1 MIKKY
6 LYLVLWLCA
15 LVAIGAA
22 LLYVESDLLWK
33 VQQYNLFLYSSLFFK
48 QTMVV
53 PGGMLSY
60 LGAFFTQFF
69 YYPWMGVVMLCGW
82 WLLLMWLTKRA
93 FIIDDRWWALAL
105 IPVAILLTANT
116 ELGYW
121 IYSMKLR
128 GYYFMPTIGT
138 TVAVALLWAYRK
150 LTATP
155 LWLRIAYVV
164 TVVLVGYPLMG
175 VYALAAALLMAVWTW
190 RLSDKHVQSAII
202 NVATV
207 LALLA
212 IPLFYYRYVY
222 YQINL
227 VNIYRPAVPEFT
239 IIDSYPDYKIPYYLL
254 ALCFLVF
261 VVIYR
266 GAKAEPVVVKTANN
280 SKKDAK
286 KGKKDVKKKDWKPML
301 SWATQGLLVAA
312 LVAGVWHYWY
322 KDDNF
327 HHELRM
333 QRCME
338 QADWQGILDE
348 GVKQEMEPT
357 RAIVMMHNLALSRLG
372 RQCDEMYSFRRGSKR
387 SNTPLPVYMYT
398 TVGQQIYY
406 QYGLLNESHRMC
418 MEQGVNFGWTVEL
431 LQYLTR
437 CALLGGEKQA
447 VRKYLTILR
456 QTQFF
461 GSWAD
466 HIEQLLNNPEQLAQD
481 PETGPVTHML
491 HYKDTKGSDDGRV
504 EKYIMT
510 MLSKTDSDDPYFQE
524 QAVLGTLWTR
534 NPDDFWPRM
543 SRYAELHPEG
553 VPRIFME
560 AACLF
565 GHMQQLDFINDLP
578 DQAILAN
585 FNAFMQLMEQNKGRS
600 KPELRSLLYPQ
611 FGNTYYFEYFFL
623 KDITYF

>member
-1 MIKKY
+1 MKKLFSY
-6 LYLVLWLCA
+6 IVLWILV
-15 LVAIGAA
+15 LVAIGTA

-48 QTMVV
+48 QTMIV

-69 YYPWMGVVMLCGW
+69 YYPSLGVVMLCGW
-82 WLLLMWLTKRA
+82 WLLLMWLTKRT
-93 FIIDDRWWALAL
+93 FRISDGWCIVPL
-105 IPVAILLTANT
+105 IPIAILLTANT

-121 IYSMKLR
+121 VYFMKLR
-128 GYYFMPTIGT
+128 GYFFVPTIGT

-150 LTATP
+150 LTATN
-155 LWLRIAYVV
+155 LWLRVFYIVMV
-164 TVVLVGYPLMG
+164 IVIGYPLMG
-175 VYALAAALLMAVWTW
+175 VYALAAVLLMAVWTW
-190 RLSDKHVQSAII
+190 RLTDKYGQCAII
-202 NVATV
+202 SGATL

-212 IPLFYYRYVY
+212 IPLFYYRFVY
-222 YQINL
+222 YQTNL
-227 VNIYRPAVPEFT
+227 INIYRPAVPEFT

-254 ALCFLVF
+254 VVCFLVF
-261 VVIYR
+261 VVAY
-266 GAKAEPVVVKTANN
+266 
-280 SKKDAK
+280 KKN
-286 KGKKDVKKKDWKPML
+286 VKKKDRKPL
-301 SWATQGLLVAA
+301 LRWAVQGALLAA
-312 LVAGVWHYWY
+312 LVYGVWHYWY

-338 QADWQGILDE
+338 QADWEGILTE
-348 GVKQEMEPT
+348 GTKQQAEPT
-357 RAIVMMHNLALSRLG
+357 RAIVMIHNLALSRLG
-372 RQCDEMYSFRRGSKR
+372 RQCDEMYNFRRGSKR
-387 SNTPLPVYMYT
+387 SNSPLPVYMYNT
-398 TVGQQIYY
+398 AGLQIYY
-406 QYGLLNESHRMC
+406 QYGVLNESHRLC
-418 MEQGVNFGWTVEL
+418 MENGVNYGWNVEL

-437 CALLGGEKQA
+437 CALLGGEKQV

-491 HYKDTKGSDDGRV
+491 HYVDHKGSDNGYV
-504 EKYIMT
+504 EKTLMT

-524 QAVLGTLWTR
+524 QAVLGALWTR

-565 GHMQQLDFINDLP
+565 GHMQNLDFIKDMPNQDILRSFND
-578 DQAILAN
+578 
-585 FNAFMQLMEQNKGRS
+585 FMQQLEQNKD
-600 KPELRSLLYPQ
+600 RSLTEIRKILYPQ

>member
-1 MIKKY
+1 MKKLFSY
-6 LYLVLWLCA
+6 IVLWILV
-15 LVAIGAA
+15 LVAIGTA

-48 QTMVV
+48 QTMIV

-69 YYPWMGVVMLCGW
+69 YYPSLGVVMLCGW
-82 WLLLMWLTKRA
+82 WLLLMWLTKRT
-93 FIIDDRWWALAL
+93 FRISDGWCIVPL
-105 IPVAILLTANT
+105 IPIAILLTANT

-121 IYSMKLR
+121 VYFMKLR
-128 GYYFMPTIGT
+128 GYFFVPTIGT

-150 LTATP
+150 LTATN
-155 LWLRIAYVV
+155 LWLRVFYIVMV
-164 TVVLVGYPLMG
+164 IVIGYPLMG
-175 VYALAAALLMAVWTW
+175 VYALAAVLLMAVWTW
-190 RLSDKHVQSAII
+190 RLTDKYGQCAII
-202 NVATV
+202 SGATL

-212 IPLFYYRYVY
+212 IPLFYYRFVY
-222 YQINL
+222 YQTNL
-227 VNIYRPAVPEFT
+227 INIYRPAVPEFT

-254 ALCFLVF
+254 VVCFLVF
-261 VVIYR
+261 VVAY
-266 GAKAEPVVVKTANN
+266 
-280 SKKDAK
+280 KKN
-286 KGKKDVKKKDWKPML
+286 VKKKDRKPL
-301 SWATQGLLVAA
+301 LRWAVQGALLAA
-312 LVAGVWHYWY
+312 LVYGVWHYWY

-338 QADWQGILDE
+338 QADWEGILTE
-348 GVKQEMEPT
+348 GTKQQSEPT
-357 RAIVMMHNLALSRLG
+357 RAIVMIHNLALSRLG
-372 RQCDEMYSFRRGSKR
+372 RQCDEMYNFRRGSKR
-387 SNTPLPVYMYT
+387 SNSPLPVYMYNT
-398 TVGQQIYY
+398 AGLQIYY
-406 QYGLLNESHRMC
+406 QYGVLNESHRLC
-418 MEQGVNFGWTVEL
+418 MENGVNYGWNVEL

-437 CALLGGEKQA
+437 CALLGGEKQV

-491 HYKDTKGSDDGRV
+491 HYVDHKGSDNGYV
-504 EKYIMT
+504 EKTLMT

-524 QAVLGTLWTR
+524 QAVLGALWTR

-565 GHMQQLDFINDLP
+565 GHMQNLDFIKDMPNQDILRSFND
-578 DQAILAN
+578 
-585 FNAFMQLMEQNKGRS
+585 FMQQLEQNKDRS
-600 KPELRSLLYPQ
+600 FTEIRKMLYPQ

>member
-1 MIKKY
+1 MKKFFSY
-6 LYLVLWLCA
+6 IVLWILV
-15 LVAIGAA
+15 LVAIGTA

-48 QTMVV
+48 QTMIV

-69 YYPWMGVVMLCGW
+69 YYPSLGVVMLCGW
-82 WLLLMWLTKRA
+82 WLLLMWLTKRT
-93 FIIDDRWWALAL
+93 FRISDGWCIVPL
-105 IPVAILLTANT
+105 IPIAILLTANT

-121 IYSMKLR
+121 VYFMKLR
-128 GYYFMPTIGT
+128 GYFFVPTIGT

-150 LTATP
+150 LTATN
-155 LWLRIAYVV
+155 LWLRVFYIVMV
-164 TVVLVGYPLMG
+164 IVIGYPLMG
-175 VYALAAALLMAVWTW
+175 VYALAAVLLMAVWTW
-190 RLSDKHVQSAII
+190 RLTDKYGQCAII
-202 NVATV
+202 SGATL

-212 IPLFYYRYVY
+212 IPLFYYRFVY
-222 YQINL
+222 YQTNL
-227 VNIYRPAVPEFT
+227 INIYRPAVPEFT

-254 ALCFLVF
+254 VACFLVF
-261 VVIYR
+261 VVAY
-266 GAKAEPVVVKTANN
+266 
-280 SKKDAK
+280 KKN
-286 KGKKDVKKKDWKPML
+286 VKKKDRKPL
-301 SWATQGLLVAA
+301 LRWAVQGALLAA
-312 LVAGVWHYWY
+312 LVYGVWHYWY

-338 QADWQGILDE
+338 QADWEGILTE
-348 GVKQEMEPT
+348 GTKQQSEPT
-357 RAIVMMHNLALSRLG
+357 RAIVMIHNLALSRLG
-372 RQCDEMYSFRRGSKR
+372 RQCDEMYNFRRGSKR
-387 SNTPLPVYMYT
+387 SNSPLPVYMYNT
-398 TVGQQIYY
+398 AGLQIYY
-406 QYGLLNESHRMC
+406 QYGVLNESHRLC
-418 MEQGVNFGWTVEL
+418 MENGVNYGWNVEL

-437 CALLGGEKQA
+437 CALLGGEKQV

-491 HYKDTKGSDDGRV
+491 HYVDHKGSDNGYV
-504 EKYIMT
+504 EKTLMT

-524 QAVLGTLWTR
+524 QAVLGALWTR

-565 GHMQQLDFINDLP
+565 GHIQNLDFIKDMPNQDILRSFNDFMQQL
-578 DQAILAN
+578 
-585 FNAFMQLMEQNKGRS
+585 EQNKGRS
-600 KPELRSLLYPQ
+600 FTEIRKMLYPQ

>member
-1 MIKKY
+1 MKKLFSY
-6 LYLVLWLCA
+6 IVLWILV
-15 LVAIGAA
+15 LVAIGTA

-48 QTMVV
+48 QTMIV

-69 YYPWMGVVMLCGW
+69 YYPSLGVVMLCGW
-82 WLLLMWLTKRA
+82 WLLLMWLTKRT
-93 FIIDDRWWALAL
+93 FRISDGWCIVPL
-105 IPVAILLTANT
+105 IPIAILLTANT

-121 IYSMKLR
+121 VYFMKLR
-128 GYYFMPTIGT
+128 GYFFVPTIGT

-150 LTATP
+150 LTATN
-155 LWLRIAYVV
+155 LWLRVFYIVMV
-164 TVVLVGYPLMG
+164 IVIGYPLMG
-175 VYALAAALLMAVWTW
+175 VYALAAVLLMAVWTW
-190 RLSDKHVQSAII
+190 RLTDKYGQCAII
-202 NVATV
+202 SGATL

-212 IPLFYYRYVY
+212 IPLFYYRFVY
-222 YQINL
+222 YQTNL
-227 VNIYRPAVPEFT
+227 INIYRPAVPEFT

-254 ALCFLVF
+254 VACFLVF
-261 VVIYR
+261 VVAY
-266 GAKAEPVVVKTANN
+266 
-280 SKKDAK
+280 KKN
-286 KGKKDVKKKDWKPML
+286 VKKKDRKPL
-301 SWATQGLLVAA
+301 LRWAVQGALLAA
-312 LVAGVWHYWY
+312 LVYGVWHYWY

-338 QADWQGILDE
+338 QADWEGILTE
-348 GVKQEMEPT
+348 GTKQQSEPT
-357 RAIVMMHNLALSRLG
+357 RAIVMIHNLALSRLG
-372 RQCDEMYSFRRGSKR
+372 RQCDEMYNFRRGSKR
-387 SNTPLPVYMYT
+387 SNSPLPVYMYNT
-398 TVGQQIYY
+398 AGLQIYY
-406 QYGLLNESHRMC
+406 QYGVLNESHRLC
-418 MEQGVNFGWTVEL
+418 MENGVNYGWNVEL

-437 CALLGGEKQA
+437 CALLGGEKQV

-491 HYKDTKGSDDGRV
+491 HYVDHKGSDNGYV
-504 EKYIMT
+504 EKTLMT

-524 QAVLGTLWTR
+524 QAVLGALWTR

-565 GHMQQLDFINDLP
+565 GHMQNLDFIKDMPNQDILRSFND
-578 DQAILAN
+578 
-585 FNAFMQLMEQNKGRS
+585 FMQQLEQNKGRS
-600 KPELRSLLYPQ
+600 FTEIRKMLYPQ

>member
-1 MIKKY
+1 MKKLFSY
-6 LYLVLWLCA
+6 IVLWILV
-15 LVAIGAA
+15 LVAIGTA

-48 QTMVV
+48 QTMIV

-69 YYPWMGVVMLCGW
+69 YYPSLGVVMLCGW
-82 WLLLMWLTKRA
+82 WLLLMWLTKRT
-93 FIIDDRWWALAL
+93 FRISDGWCIVPL
-105 IPVAILLTANT
+105 IPIAILLTANT

-121 IYSMKLR
+121 VYFMKLR
-128 GYYFMPTIGT
+128 GYFFVPTIGT

-150 LTATP
+150 LTATN
-155 LWLRIAYVV
+155 LWLRVFYIVMV
-164 TVVLVGYPLMG
+164 IVIGYPLMG
-175 VYALAAALLMAVWTW
+175 VYALAAVLLMAVWTW
-190 RLSDKHVQSAII
+190 RLTDKYGQCAII
-202 NVATV
+202 SGATL

-212 IPLFYYRYVY
+212 IPLFYYRFVY
-222 YQINL
+222 YQTNL
-227 VNIYRPAVPEFT
+227 INIYRPAVPEFT

-254 ALCFLVF
+254 VVCFLVF
-261 VVIYR
+261 VVAY
-266 GAKAEPVVVKTANN
+266 
-280 SKKDAK
+280 KKN
-286 KGKKDVKKKDWKPML
+286 VKKKDRKPL
-301 SWATQGLLVAA
+301 LRWAVQGALLAA
-312 LVAGVWHYWY
+312 LVYGVWHYWY

-338 QADWQGILDE
+338 QADWEGILTE
-348 GVKQEMEPT
+348 GTKQQSEPT

-372 RQCDEMYSFRRGSKR
+372 RQCDEMYNFRRGSKR
-387 SNTPLPVYMYT
+387 SNSPLPVYMYNT
-398 TVGQQIYY
+398 AGLQIYY
-406 QYGLLNESHRMC
+406 QYGVLNESHRLC
-418 MEQGVNFGWTVEL
+418 MENGVNYGWNVEL

-437 CALLGGEKQA
+437 CALLGGEKQV

-491 HYKDTKGSDDGRV
+491 HYVDHKGSDNGYV
-504 EKYIMT
+504 EKTLMT

-524 QAVLGTLWTR
+524 QAVLGALWTR

-565 GHMQQLDFINDLP
+565 GHMQNLDFIKDMPNQDILRSFND
-578 DQAILAN
+578 
-585 FNAFMQLMEQNKGRS
+585 FMQQLEQNKD
-600 KPELRSLLYPQ
+600 RSLTEIRKILYPQ

>member
-1 MIKKY
+1 MKKLFSY
-6 LYLVLWLCA
+6 IVLWILV
-15 LVAIGAA
+15 LVAIGTA

-48 QTMVV
+48 QTMIV

-69 YYPWMGVVMLCGW
+69 YYSSLGVVMLCGW
-82 WLLLMWLTKRA
+82 WLLLMWLTKRT
-93 FIIDDRWWALAL
+93 FRISDGWCIVPL
-105 IPVAILLTANT
+105 IPIAILLTANT

-121 IYSMKLR
+121 VYFMKLR
-128 GYYFMPTIGT
+128 GYFFVPTIGT

-150 LTATP
+150 LTATN
-155 LWLRIAYVV
+155 LWLRVFYIVMV
-164 TVVLVGYPLMG
+164 IVIGYPLMG
-175 VYALAAALLMAVWTW
+175 VYALAAVLLMAVWTW
-190 RLSDKHVQSAII
+190 RLTDKYGQCAII
-202 NVATV
+202 SGATL

-212 IPLFYYRYVY
+212 IPLFYYRFVY
-222 YQINL
+222 YQTNL
-227 VNIYRPAVPEFT
+227 INIYRPAVPEFT

-254 ALCFLVF
+254 VVCFLVF
-261 VVIYR
+261 VVAY
-266 GAKAEPVVVKTANN
+266 
-280 SKKDAK
+280 KKN
-286 KGKKDVKKKDWKPML
+286 VKKKDRKPL
-301 SWATQGLLVAA
+301 LRWAVQGALLAA
-312 LVAGVWHYWY
+312 LVYGVWHYWY

-338 QADWQGILDE
+338 QADWEGILTE
-348 GVKQEMEPT
+348 GTKQQSEPT
-357 RAIVMMHNLALSRLG
+357 RAIVMIHNLALSRLG
-372 RQCDEMYSFRRGSKR
+372 RQCDEMYNFRRGSKR
-387 SNTPLPVYMYT
+387 SNSPLPVYMYNT
-398 TVGQQIYY
+398 AGLQIYY
-406 QYGLLNESHRMC
+406 QYGVLNESHRLC
-418 MEQGVNFGWTVEL
+418 MENGVNYGWNVEL

-437 CALLGGEKQA
+437 CALLGGEKQV

-491 HYKDTKGSDDGRV
+491 HYVDHKGSDNGYV
-504 EKYIMT
+504 EKTLMT

-524 QAVLGTLWTR
+524 QAVLGALWTR

-565 GHMQQLDFINDLP
+565 GHMQNLDFIKDMPNQDILRSFND
-578 DQAILAN
+578 
-585 FNAFMQLMEQNKGRS
+585 FMQQLEQNKDRS
-600 KPELRSLLYPQ
+600 FTEIRKMLYPQ

>member
-1 MIKKY
+1 MKKFFSY
-6 LYLVLWLCA
+6 IVLWILV
-15 LVAIGAA
+15 LVAIGTA

-48 QTMVV
+48 QTMIV

-69 YYPWMGVVMLCGW
+69 YYPSLGVVMLCGW
-82 WLLLMWLTKRA
+82 WLLLMWLTKRT
-93 FIIDDRWWALAL
+93 FRISDGWCIVPL
-105 IPVAILLTANT
+105 IPIAILLTANT

-121 IYSMKLR
+121 VYFMKLR
-128 GYYFMPTIGT
+128 GYFFVPTIGT

-150 LTATP
+150 LTATN
-155 LWLRIAYVV
+155 LWLRVFYIVMV
-164 TVVLVGYPLMG
+164 IVIGYPLMG
-175 VYALAAALLMAVWTW
+175 VYALAAVLLMAVWTW
-190 RLSDKHVQSAII
+190 RLTDKYGQCAII
-202 NVATV
+202 SGATL

-212 IPLFYYRYVY
+212 IPLFYYRFVY
-222 YQINL
+222 YQTNL
-227 VNIYRPAVPEFT
+227 INIYRPAVPEFT

-254 ALCFLVF
+254 VVCFLVF
-261 VVIYR
+261 VVAY
-266 GAKAEPVVVKTANN
+266 
-280 SKKDAK
+280 KKN
-286 KGKKDVKKKDWKPML
+286 VKKKDRKPL
-301 SWATQGLLVAA
+301 LRWAVQGALLAA
-312 LVAGVWHYWY
+312 LVYGVWHYWY

-338 QADWQGILDE
+338 QADWEGILTE
-348 GVKQEMEPT
+348 GTKQQSEPT
-357 RAIVMMHNLALSRLG
+357 RAIVMIHNLALSRLG
-372 RQCDEMYSFRRGSKR
+372 RQCDEMYNFRRGSKR
-387 SNTPLPVYMYT
+387 SNSPLPVYMYNT
-398 TVGQQIYY
+398 AGLQIYY
-406 QYGLLNESHRMC
+406 QYGVLNESHRLC
-418 MEQGVNFGWTVEL
+418 MENGVNYGWNVEL

-437 CALLGGEKQA
+437 CALLGGEKQV

-491 HYKDTKGSDDGRV
+491 HYVDHKGSDNGYV
-504 EKYIMT
+504 EKTLMT

-524 QAVLGTLWTR
+524 QAVLGALWTR

-565 GHMQQLDFINDLP
+565 GHMQNLDFIKDMPNQDILRSFND
-578 DQAILAN
+578 
-585 FNAFMQLMEQNKGRS
+585 FMQQLEQNKDRS
-600 KPELRSLLYPQ
+600 FTEIRKMLYPQ

>member
-1 MIKKY
+1 MKKLFSY
-6 LYLVLWLCA
+6 IVLWILV
-15 LVAIGAA
+15 LVAIGTA

-48 QTMVV
+48 QTMIV

-69 YYPWMGVVMLCGW
+69 YYPSLGVVMLCGW
-82 WLLLMWLTKRA
+82 WLLLMWLTKRT
-93 FIIDDRWWALAL
+93 FRISDGWCIVPL
-105 IPVAILLTANT
+105 IPIAILLTANT

-121 IYSMKLR
+121 VYFMKLR
-128 GYYFMPTIGT
+128 GYFFVPTIGT

-150 LTATP
+150 LTATN
-155 LWLRIAYVV
+155 LWLRVFYIVMV
-164 TVVLVGYPLMG
+164 IVIGYPLMG
-175 VYALAAALLMAVWTW
+175 VYALAAVLLMAVWTW
-190 RLSDKHVQSAII
+190 RLTDKYGQCAII
-202 NVATV
+202 SGATL

-212 IPLFYYRYVY
+212 IPLFYYRFVY
-222 YQINL
+222 YQTNL
-227 VNIYRPAVPEFT
+227 INIYRPAVPEFT

-254 ALCFLVF
+254 VVCFLVF
-261 VVIYR
+261 VVAY
-266 GAKAEPVVVKTANN
+266 
-280 SKKDAK
+280 KKN
-286 KGKKDVKKKDWKPML
+286 VKKKDRKPL
-301 SWATQGLLVAA
+301 LRWAVQGALLAA
-312 LVAGVWHYWY
+312 LVYGVWHYWY

-338 QADWQGILDE
+338 QADWEGILTE
-348 GVKQEMEPT
+348 GTKQQAEPT
-357 RAIVMMHNLALSRLG
+357 RAIVMIHNLALSRLG
-372 RQCDEMYSFRRGSKR
+372 RQCDEMYNFRRGSKR
-387 SNTPLPVYMYT
+387 SNSPLPVYMYNT
-398 TVGQQIYY
+398 AGLQIYY
-406 QYGLLNESHRMC
+406 QYGVLNESHRLC
-418 MEQGVNFGWTVEL
+418 MENGVNYGWNVEL

-437 CALLGGEKQA
+437 CALLGGEKQV

-491 HYKDTKGSDDGRV
+491 HYVDHKGSDNGYV
-504 EKYIMT
+504 EKTLMT

-524 QAVLGTLWTR
+524 QAVLGALWTR

-565 GHMQQLDFINDLP
+565 GHMQNLDFIKDMPNQDILRSFND
-578 DQAILAN
+578 
-585 FNAFMQLMEQNKGRS
+585 FMQQLEQNKGRS
-600 KPELRSLLYPQ
+600 LTEIRKMLYPQ

>member
-1 MIKKY
+1 MKKLFSY
-6 LYLVLWLCA
+6 IVLWILV
-15 LVAIGAA
+15 LVAIGTA

-48 QTMVV
+48 QTMIV

-69 YYPWMGVVMLCGW
+69 YYPSLGVVMLCGW
-82 WLLLMWLTKRA
+82 WLLLMWLTKRT
-93 FIIDDRWWALAL
+93 FRISDGWCIVPL
-105 IPVAILLTANT
+105 IPIAILLTANT

-121 IYSMKLR
+121 VYFMKLR
-128 GYYFMPTIGT
+128 GYFFVPTIGT

-150 LTATP
+150 LTATN
-155 LWLRIAYVV
+155 LWLRVFYIVMV
-164 TVVLVGYPLMG
+164 IVIGYPLMG
-175 VYALAAALLMAVWTW
+175 VYALAAVLLMAVWTW
-190 RLSDKHVQSAII
+190 RLTDKYGQCAII
-202 NVATV
+202 SGATL

-212 IPLFYYRYVY
+212 IPLFYYRFVY
-222 YQINL
+222 YQTNL
-227 VNIYRPAVPEFT
+227 INIYRPAVPEFT

-254 ALCFLVF
+254 VVCFLVF
-261 VVIYR
+261 VVAY
-266 GAKAEPVVVKTANN
+266 
-280 SKKDAK
+280 KKN
-286 KGKKDVKKKDWKPML
+286 VKKKDRKPL
-301 SWATQGLLVAA
+301 LRWAVQGALLAA
-312 LVAGVWHYWY
+312 LVYGVWHYWY

-338 QADWQGILDE
+338 QADWEGILTE
-348 GVKQEMEPT
+348 GTKQQAEPT
-357 RAIVMMHNLALSRLG
+357 RAIVMIHNLALSRLG
-372 RQCDEMYSFRRGSKR
+372 RQCDEMYNFRRGSKR
-387 SNTPLPVYMYT
+387 SNSPLPVYMYNT
-398 TVGQQIYY
+398 AGLQIYY
-406 QYGLLNESHRMC
+406 QYGVLNESHRLC
-418 MEQGVNFGWTVEL
+418 MENGVNYGWNVEL

-437 CALLGGEKQA
+437 CALLGGEKQV

-491 HYKDTKGSDDGRV
+491 HYVDHKGSDNGYV
-504 EKYIMT
+504 EKTLMT
-510 MLSKTDSDDPYFQE
+510 MLSKTDSNDPYFQE
-524 QAVLGTLWTR
+524 QAVLGALWTR

-565 GHMQQLDFINDLP
+565 GHMQNLDFIKDMPNQDILRSFND
-578 DQAILAN
+578 
-585 FNAFMQLMEQNKGRS
+585 FMQQLEQNKDRS
-600 KPELRSLLYPQ
+600 FAEIRKMLYPQ

>member
-1 MIKKY
+1 MKKLFSY
-6 LYLVLWLCA
+6 IVLWILV
-15 LVAIGAA
+15 LVAIGTA

-48 QTMVV
+48 QTMIV

-69 YYPWMGVVMLCGW
+69 YYPSLGVVMLCGW
-82 WLLLMWLTKRA
+82 WLLLMWLTKRT
-93 FIIDDRWWALAL
+93 FRISDGWCIVPL
-105 IPVAILLTANT
+105 IPIAILLTANT

-121 IYSMKLR
+121 VYFMKLR
-128 GYYFMPTIGT
+128 GYFFVPTIGT

-150 LTATP
+150 LTATN
-155 LWLRIAYVV
+155 LWLRVFYIVMV
-164 TVVLVGYPLMG
+164 IVIGYPLMG
-175 VYALAAALLMAVWTW
+175 VYALAAVLLMAVWTW
-190 RLSDKHVQSAII
+190 RLTDKYGQCAII
-202 NVATV
+202 SGATL

-212 IPLFYYRYVY
+212 IPLFYYRFVY
-222 YQINL
+222 YQTNL
-227 VNIYRPAVPEFT
+227 INIYRPAVPEFT

-254 ALCFLVF
+254 VACFLVF
-261 VVIYR
+261 VVAY
-266 GAKAEPVVVKTANN
+266 
-280 SKKDAK
+280 KKN
-286 KGKKDVKKKDWKPML
+286 VKKKDRKPL
-301 SWATQGLLVAA
+301 LRWAVQGALLAA
-312 LVAGVWHYWY
+312 LVYGVWHYWY

-338 QADWQGILDE
+338 QADWEGILTE
-348 GVKQEMEPT
+348 GTKQQSEPT
-357 RAIVMMHNLALSRLG
+357 RAIVMIHNLALSRLG
-372 RQCDEMYSFRRGSKR
+372 RQCDEMYNFRRGSKR
-387 SNTPLPVYMYT
+387 SNSPLPVYMYNT
-398 TVGQQIYY
+398 AGLQIYY
-406 QYGLLNESHRMC
+406 QYGVLNESHRLC
-418 MEQGVNFGWTVEL
+418 MENGVNYGWNVEL

-437 CALLGGEKQA
+437 CALLGGEKQV

-481 PETGPVTHML
+481 SETGPVTHML
-491 HYKDTKGSDDGRV
+491 HYVDHKGSDNGYV
-504 EKYIMT
+504 EKTLMT

-524 QAVLGTLWTR
+524 QAVLGALWTR
-534 NPDDFWPRM
+534 NPDDFWSRM

-565 GHMQQLDFINDLP
+565 GHIQNLDFIKDMPNQDILRSFNDFMQQL
-578 DQAILAN
+578 
-585 FNAFMQLMEQNKGRS
+585 EQNKGRS
-600 KPELRSLLYPQ
+600 LTEIRKMLYPQ

>member
-1 MIKKY
+1 MKKLFSY
-6 LYLVLWLCA
+6 IVLWILV
-15 LVAIGAA
+15 LVAIGTA

-48 QTMVV
+48 QTMIV

-69 YYPWMGVVMLCGW
+69 YYPSLGVVMLCGW
-82 WLLLMWLTKRA
+82 WLLLMWLTKRT
-93 FIIDDRWWALAL
+93 FRISDGWCIVPL
-105 IPVAILLTANT
+105 IPIAILLTANT

-121 IYSMKLR
+121 VYFMKLR
-128 GYYFMPTIGT
+128 GYFFVPTIGT

-150 LTATP
+150 LTATN
-155 LWLRIAYVV
+155 LWLRVFYIVMV
-164 TVVLVGYPLMG
+164 IVIGYPLMG
-175 VYALAAALLMAVWTW
+175 VYALAAVLLMAVWTW
-190 RLSDKHVQSAII
+190 RLTDKYGQCAII
-202 NVATV
+202 SGATL

-212 IPLFYYRYVY
+212 IPLFYYRFVY
-222 YQINL
+222 YQTNL
-227 VNIYRPAVPEFT
+227 INIYRPAVPEFT

-254 ALCFLVF
+254 VVCFLVF
-261 VVIYR
+261 VVAY
-266 GAKAEPVVVKTANN
+266 
-280 SKKDAK
+280 KKN
-286 KGKKDVKKKDWKPML
+286 VKKKDRKPL
-301 SWATQGLLVAA
+301 LRWAVQGALLAA
-312 LVAGVWHYWY
+312 LVYGVWHYWY

-338 QADWQGILDE
+338 QADWEGILTE
-348 GVKQEMEPT
+348 GTKQQAEPT
-357 RAIVMMHNLALSRLG
+357 RAIVMIHNLALSRLG
-372 RQCDEMYSFRRGSKR
+372 RQCDEMYNFRRGSKR
-387 SNTPLPVYMYT
+387 SNSPLPVYMYNT
-398 TVGQQIYY
+398 AGLQIYY
-406 QYGLLNESHRMC
+406 QYGVLNESHRLC
-418 MEQGVNFGWTVEL
+418 MENGVNYGWNVEL

-437 CALLGGEKQA
+437 CALLGGEKQV

-491 HYKDTKGSDDGRV
+491 HYVDHKGSDNGYV
-504 EKYIMT
+504 EKTLMT

-524 QAVLGTLWTR
+524 QAVLGALWTR

-565 GHMQQLDFINDLP
+565 GHMQNLDFIKDMPNQDILRSFND
-578 DQAILAN
+578 
-585 FNAFMQLMEQNKGRS
+585 FMQQLEQNKGRS
-600 KPELRSLLYPQ
+600 LTEIRKILYPQ